1 MAIQY
6 KLVADEIGR
15 NIAARRYGDT
25 LPPVRE
31 LSEQFQV
38 SLHTVQRAL
47 QVLSQRSLVVADST
61 RGIRIIHR
69 PASKIIG
76 IFCNFRKGNSNDLV
90 VTTLRKLIE
99 ADGYEAIFVDV
110 PEKVCNE
117 VDGAFWRY
125 GWADGYISLY
135 GTSDTNIDLCLQ
147 SFKLPVVTANFAY
160 RKADLSCVDFDHRKL
175 VRELA
180 EGLYE
185 RGFRKIALSFTICSR
200 RISEEVNAEF
210 SAFLH
215 RHALSVLPG
224 WTTEG
229 CEEDIRVP
237 REARIARQFEAMFG
251 NADERPE
258 AIICFHHGLKFAAA
272 LAAQYG
278 LELGRE
284 LVLAGT
290 GRNDFAAPGVLP
302 VEFSYEELAA
312 GLWQLLKSRLDKP
325 NAPSETVRLPPPEIC
340 WGPVTARRGM

>member
-110 PEKVCNE
+110 ARLFHVFHNFHSPYYYNSYLNIT
-117 VDGAFWRY
+117 FF
-125 GWADGYISLY
+125 SL
-135 GTSDTNIDLCLQ
+135 
-147 SFKLPVVTANFAY
+147 F
-160 RKADLSCVDFDHRKL
+160 
-175 VRELA
+175 
-180 EGLYE
+180 
-185 RGFRKIALSFTICSR
+185 
-200 RISEEVNAEF
+200 SE
-210 SAFLH
+210 
-215 RHALSVLPG
+215 
-224 WTTEG
+224 
-229 CEEDIRVP
+229 
-237 REARIARQFEAMFG
+237 
-251 NADERPE
+251 
-258 AIICFHHGLKFAAA
+258 
-272 LAAQYG
+272 
-278 LELGRE
+278 
-284 LVLAGT
+284 
-290 GRNDFAAPGVLP
+290 
-302 VEFSYEELAA
+302 
-312 GLWQLLKSRLDKP
+312 
-325 NAPSETVRLPPPEIC
+325 
-340 WGPVTARRGM
+340 